1 MNELGMSLYII
12 KSEFGWSAPLTSG
25 IKIWFA
31 TKHVW
36 CIIAIA
42 GRLTIYACVPK
53 CGMPRTIHSG
63 PSYIWSWNKLTILGW
78 SEPIKSAISDIG
90 VYQCRTKAN
99 ETSSSAI
106 IQNCWLS
113 RKPCRIARRWDTVQ
127 DNSFEKEFK
136 YLKISPEKFKTGD
149 LFLRAPKEGGEFFD
163 HKEAI
168 KILSIT
174 LPKDG
179 RGNTAIIK
187 TKEEGDIKLSHASLY
202 NIARKK

>member
-1 MNELGMSLYII
+1 MKDLIRMNQL
-12 KSEFGWSAPLTSG
+12 
-25 IKIWFA
+25 
-31 TKHVW
+31 
-36 CIIAIA
+36 A
-42 GRLTIYACVPK
+42 GLITENQAQKMMAV
-53 CGMPRTIHSG
+53 
-63 PSYIWSWNKLTILGW
+63 L
-78 SEPIKSAISDIG
+78 
-90 VYQCRTKAN
+90 N
-99 ETSSSAI
+99 E
-106 IQNCWLS
+106 N
-113 RKPCRIARRWDTVQ
+113 DTVQ

-149 LFLRAPKEGGEFFD
+149 LFLRAPEEGGEFFD

-187 TKEEGDIKLSHASLY
+187 TKEEGDIKLSNTSLY

>member
-1 MNELGMSLYII
+1 MKDIIRMNQLAGLITEGQAKKM
-12 KSEFGWSAPLTSG
+12 
-25 IKIWFA
+25 
-31 TKHVW
+31 
-36 CIIAIA
+36 IAI
-42 GRLTIYACVPK
+42 LNE
-53 CGMPRTIHSG
+53 
-63 PSYIWSWNKLTILGW
+63 NKKK
-78 SEPIKSAISDIG
+78 E
-90 VYQCRTKAN
+90 
-99 ETSSSAI
+99 
-106 IQNCWLS
+106 
-113 RKPCRIARRWDTVQ
+113 Q

-149 LFLRAPKEGGEFFD
+149 LFLRAPEEGGEFFD